1 MCIHESNIHVRLT
14 DNVRLGLAVGSDIV
28 FFNALVMPFSF
39 PIVMGV
45 NHHCRNDIQ
54 NRVFGALGVLNYINR
69 IYKRRE
75 DQLITHY
82 TT

>member
-1 MCIHESNIHVRLT
+1 MSLT
-14 DNVRLGLAVGSDIV
+14 DNVKLGLAVGSDIV

-39 PIVMGV
+39 PNVKGV
-45 NHHCRNDIQ
+45 NNHCRNDIQ
-54 NRVFGALGVLNYINR
+54 NRVFGALGVLSYIDR